1 MPQGVAATFLCKLQ
15 IKMINLVKVYLYRSG
30 FQKFSI
36 CSLTKTKNLAEY
48 LFKEICWS
56 LRLTCP

>member
-15 IKMINLVKVYLYRSG
+15 IKMINLVKVYLYGSG
-30 FQKFSI
+30 FQKFSM

-48 LFKEICWS
+48 LFKEI
-56 LRLTCP
+56 